1 VNPAGIALRHK
12 TSTLVLVALIF
23 VGGVLAYQNLSRL
36 EDPEFTIKDA
46 LIITLYPGATAQEV
60 EEEVTDVIETAVQE
74 LSQIKH
80 VTSTSHPGRSLVTV
94 TIKDRFDKRT
104 LPQVWDEL
112 RRKVNDAQGRLPPGA
127 GPPIVRDDFGDVFG
141 IFLALSGDGFSYA
154 ELRDAAKLLQRELL
168 LVRNVAQ
175 VTLSG
180 LQRETIYV
188 EISRAKLASL
198 GVPEARIYAALAGKN
213 LVGPSG
219 QVEVGRERIRILPE
233 PGLETVASIGD
244 LVIEGAG
251 SGRQLFLRD
260 VATITRGYQ
269 DPPSN
274 ILRLNGEPAVGLG
287 ISIVS
292 GGNVVVVG
300 EALKRRIDELKA
312 RLPVGFELGI
322 IYFQPDI
329 VVNAINGFVVS
340 LLQAVAIVI
349 GVLLLAMGVRSGLL
363 IGGGLVLTILAT
375 FMAMSMY
382 GVALE
387 RISLGALVI
396 ALSMMVDN
404 AIVVVEGML
413 IGVER
418 GGNPE
423 EVASETVAKTMW
435 PLLGGTAIAVLAFAA
450 IGLSQDKT
458 GEYCFSLFLVILFS
472 LGLSWILAVTVTPLL
487 GVMMLK
493 PSPAGQAPADP
504 YGGLMYR
511 SYRSLLAGCV
521 RFRWATLALMVV
533 LLVVSIYG
541 FRFVPQ
547 SFFPDST
554 TPQFTVD
561 YWVRQGTDLT
571 QTAADLAVIE
581 KQIRKLEGVEMV
593 ATSVGGG
600 FTRFLLTYAP
610 EEPNTAYGQMIVTVD
625 RFERMA
631 ELMPRIETAIMGSF
645 PGSLVIANP
654 YVLGPGG
661 GSDVEARLRGPD
673 HRVLRQ
679 LSAKVQAIMR
689 EDPEARDVRD
699 DWREPVMAVRPRV
712 AEQAAATAGISRRDL
727 KQALHRTFSGQT
739 VGVFREGDELI
750 PMVAR
755 APAAE
760 RLDADNIQDVQIW
773 SPLAGRTVPL
783 RQVVSGFT
791 TEWDDGIIARR
802 NRLPTITAQANAT
815 GNAGELFRRLRPRIE
830 AVVLPPGYALE
841 WGGEFESAS
850 DAKAALAGQLPM
862 TLVLMVLVVIL
873 LFNALRQ
880 PAIIFLTVPLG
891 MIGITASLLATG
903 QPFGFMAILG
913 ALSLVGMMIRN
924 AIVLIEEIDSQI
936 REGKD
941 RFEAILDGSVSRM
954 RPVAITALTTVLG
967 MIPLLPDV
975 FFSSMAVTIMGGLA
989 FATALTLLVVPVLY
1003 AVMFRIPSPRAQAAP
1018 ARAPRPSVAEGRV

>member
-1 VNPAGIALRHK
+1 MNPAAIALRHR
-12 TSTLVLVALIF
+12 TSTLVLVVLIF
-23 VGGVLAYQNLSRL
+23 VGGILAYRNLSRL

-46 LIITLYPGATAQEV
+46 KVITLYPGATAQEV
-60 EEEVTDVIETAVQE
+60 EEEVTDVIETAAQE
-74 LSQIKH
+74 LGQIKH
-80 VTSTSHPGRSLVTV
+80 VTSTSRPGRSIVTV
-94 TIKDRFDKRT
+94 TIQDRFDKRT

-112 RRKVNDAQGRLPPGA
+112 RRKVTDAQGRLPPGA
-127 GPPIVRDDFGDVFG
+127 GPSLVLDNFGDVFG

-168 LVRNVAQ
+168 TVPNVAK

-180 LQRETIYV
+180 LQRETIYI
-188 EISRAKLASL
+188 EISRAKLAAL
-198 GVPEARIYAALAGKN
+198 GVPEARIYSALAGKN

-219 QVEVGRERIRILPE
+219 QVDVGRERIRILPE
-233 PGLETVASIGD
+233 SGLETVQSIGD
-244 LVIEGAG
+244 VVIDGTG
-251 SGRQLFLRD
+251 SDRQLFLRD
-260 VATITRGYQ
+260 VATIVRGYE
-269 DPPSN
+269 DPPAN
-274 ILRLNGEPAVGLG
+274 MLRLNGEPAIGLG

-300 EALKRRIDELKA
+300 EALKRRIAELKA
-312 RLPVGFELGI
+312 RLPVGLELGT

-329 VVNAINGFVVS
+329 VVTAINGFVVS
-340 LLQAVAIVI
+340 LMQAVAIVI
-349 GVLLLAMGVRSGLL
+349 GVLVIAMGMRSGML
-363 IGGGLVLTILAT
+363 IGAGLLLTILAT
-375 FMAMSMY
+375 FLAMSIY

-413 IGVER
+413 IGVEN
-418 GGNPE
+418 GGDPE
-423 EVASETVAKTMW
+423 QVAIDTVGKTMW

-450 IGLSQDKT
+450 IGLSQDST

-472 LGLSWILAVTVTPLL
+472 LGLSWILAVTVTPLS
-487 GVMMLK
+487 GVMFLK
-493 PSPAGQAPADP
+493 PVPPGAAPKDP
-504 YGGLMYR
+504 YGGAVYR
-511 SYRSLLAGCV
+511 RYRGMLAACV
-521 RFRWATLALMVV
+521 RFRWITLAVMAA
-533 LLVVSIYG
+533 LLVLSIYG
-541 FRFVPQ
+541 FRFVPK

-561 YWVRQGTDLT
+561 YWVRQGTDIR
-571 QTAADLAVIE
+571 QTAADLAVIGKE
-581 KQIRKLEGVEMV
+581 LRKLEGVKMV

-610 EEPNTAYGQMIVTVD
+610 EEPNTSYGQMIVTVD
-625 RFERMA
+625 RFQRMA
-631 ELMPRIETAIMGSF
+631 EMMPKIEAAIMGNF
-645 PGSLVIANP
+645 PESLAIANA

-673 HRVLRQ
+673 HRVLRE

-689 EDPEARDVRD
+689 EDAAARDVRD
-699 DWREPVMAVRPRV
+699 DWREPVMVVRPRL
-712 AEQAAATAGISRRDL
+712 AEQAASNAGITRRDVSRTL
-727 KQALHRTFSGQT
+727 QRTFGGLP

-760 RLDADNIQDVQIW
+760 RLDVDNIRDVQIW
-773 SPLAGRTVPL
+773 SPVAGGTVPL

-802 NRLPTITAQANAT
+802 DRLPTITAQANAI
-815 GNAGELFRRLRPRIE
+815 GNVGELFQRLRPRIE
-830 AVVLPPGYALE
+830 AVVLPPGYSLE
-841 WGGEFESAS
+841 WGGEFENAS
-850 DAKAALAGQLPM
+850 NAQAALAGRLPL
-862 TLVLMVLVVIL
+862 TLILMMLTVIV
-873 LFNALRQ
+873 LFNSVRQ
-880 PAIIFLTVPLG
+880 PAIIWLTVPLG
-891 MIGITASLLATG
+891 MIGITAALLVTR

-913 ALSLVGMMIRN
+913 ALSLMGMLIRN
-924 AIVLIEEIDSQI
+924 AIVLIEEIDGQI
-936 REGKD
+936 RAGKKPID
-941 RFEAILDGSVSRM
+941 AILDGSVSRM

-989 FATALTLLVVPVLY
+989 FATVLTLLVVPVLY
-1003 AVMFRIPSPRAQAAP
+1003 AVVFRIPSPAP
-1018 ARAPRPSVAEGRV
+1018 APRPAPLTLADEQR